1 MIAGA
6 LIERIGFVWAASLYC
21 IIGLGLTLS
30 IALYWQADLWPRD
43 APGNWR

>member
-1 MIAGA
+1 

-30 IALYWQADLWPRD
+30 IALYWHAALWPRD